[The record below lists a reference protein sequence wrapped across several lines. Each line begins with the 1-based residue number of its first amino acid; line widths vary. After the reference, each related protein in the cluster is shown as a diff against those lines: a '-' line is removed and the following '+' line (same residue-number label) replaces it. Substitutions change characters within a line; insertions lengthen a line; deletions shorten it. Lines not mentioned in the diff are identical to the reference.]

1 MHNIRLLF
9 LLFLLLPMYSI
20 GQDKTL
26 DYYIS
31 SAINNSPLL
40 NDYSNQLLAN
50 HIDSQLLKASGSI
63 QIYGNGNSYYAPVR
77 NGYGYDEAI
86 TNGGQ
91 LQALITATKNLIPK
105 RALTVQF
112 KDLQFISDSIRI
124 ASRIS
129 EQDLKKN
136 IIGQYITTY
145 GDQLQ
150 IQFNSELRNVLAREE
165 TVLKRL
171 TQRNVYKQVDYL
183 SFLVTYQQQELA
195 QQQLILQYKND
206 YATLN
211 YLAGIQDTTVA
222 SLSVPNIV
230 VAAGFLKDTS
240 VFFLKYQLDSLKLMN
255 NKSLIDIS
263 YKPRINLYAD
273 GGILSTLANQ
283 PYKNLGNSFG
293 INFVIPI
300 YDGGQKK
307 LQYAKIDIAEKTR
320 LKNKTFFENQY
331 YQQIAQLQQQL
342 HAIDGLLGTINK
354 QVKYIETLIDANGKL
369 LETGDIKMTDYV
381 LAINNLVTAKNLV
394 VQNRVS
400 HLQIQNQL
408 SYWNR

>member
-1 MHNIRLLF
+1 MHNNRFLF
-9 LLFLLLPMYSI
+9 LVFLLLPIYSI

-31 SAINNSPLL
+31 SAVNNSPLL
-40 NDYSNQLLAN
+40 NDYRNQLLAN

-63 QIYGNGNSYYAPVR
+63 QIHGNGNSYYAPVR

-86 TNGGQ
+86 TNGAQ

-105 RALTVQF
+105 RSLNLQF

-124 ASRIS
+124 ASKIS
-129 EQDLKKN
+129 EQDLKRN

-150 IQFNSELRNVLAREE
+150 IQFNNELRYLLSREE

-171 TQRNVYKQVDYL
+171 TQKNVYKQVDYL
-183 SFLVTYQQQELA
+183 SFLVTYQQQELTR
-195 QQQLILQYKND
+195 QQLAAQYKND
-206 YATLN
+206 YASLN
-211 YLAGIQDTTVA
+211 YLAGILDTTA
-222 SLSVPNIV
+222 ITLTVPNIS
-230 VAAGFLKDTS
+230 VATEFSKDTS
-240 VFFLKYQLDSLKLMN
+240 VFFLKYQLDSLKLIN

-283 PYKNLGNSFG
+283 PYKNFGNSFG

-307 LQYAKIDIAEKTR
+307 LQYAKVDIAEKTR
-320 LKNKTFFENQY
+320 LKNQKFFENQY

-342 HAIDGLLGTINK
+342 YAIDGLLATINK

-400 HLQIQNQL
+400 RLQVINQL
-408 SYWNR
+408 NYWNR